1 MFREMG
7 LAETCISRSCVFV
20 FAGRSARGFDT
31 GRLHLSPGQCRHYSI
46 YGSSRTS
53 MYDFRAETRL
63 MV

>member
-31 GRLHLSPGQCRHYSI
+31 EAVSIFLQGNVAIIRYMGLVVPVCMTFVQRL
-46 YGSSRTS
+46 
-53 MYDFRAETRL
+53 D
-63 MV
+63 